1 MVDNKEFDEKLKENI
16 QEDFEEENPT
26 MEDEVE
32 VVSEGI
38 KEDEMEDDIQE
49 EKVSEEN
56 VVDFEELKALKEEN
70 NMFKSKTKKLEN
82 ELEALKDRLLR
93 ISAEYEN
100 YRKRTDKEKERIYTD
115 ACEDVL
121 IKMLPVLDNLER
133 ALSVEGSVEDLK
145 KGVEMT
151 VRQFEDALDKLQVE
165 EIASEGAFDPE
176 LHQAMMVVEQ
186 EGSEPNQIAQ
196 VFQKGYKR
204 GEKVIRH
211 SMVTVTK

>member
-1 MVDNKEFDEKLKENI
+1 MMDNKDFNVELKENI
-16 QEDFEEENPT
+16 QEELDNETKAENPNID
-26 MEDEVE
+26 EEVE
-32 VVSEGI
+32 EVSEDI
-38 KEDEMEDDIQE
+38 KAD
-49 EKVSEEN
+49 EKVI
-56 VVDFEELKALKEEN
+56 DFEELKALKEEN
-70 NMFKSKTKKLEN
+70 TMFKSKTKKLEN

-133 ALSVEGSVEDLK
+133 ALAVDGTVEDLK

-151 VRQFEDALDKLQVE
+151 VRQFEDALEKLQVE
-165 EIASEGAFDPE
+165 EISTENGFDPE

-186 EGSEPNQIAQ
+186 EGAEPNQVAQ

-204 GEKVIRH
+204 GDKVIRH

>member
-1 MVDNKEFDEKLKENI
+1 MVDNKDFNEELKENI
-16 QEDFEEENPT
+16 QEELDNETKAENPNID
-26 MEDEVE
+26 EEVE
-32 VVSEGI
+32 EVSEYI
-38 KEDEMEDDIQE
+38 KAD
-49 EKVSEEN
+49 EKVI
-56 VVDFEELKALKEEN
+56 DFEELQALKEEN
-70 NMFKSKTKKLEN
+70 TMFKSKTKKLEN

-133 ALSVEGSVEDLK
+133 ALAVDGTVEDLK

-151 VRQFEDALDKLQVE
+151 VRQFEDALEKLQVE
-165 EIASEGAFDPE
+165 EISTENGFDPE

-186 EGSEPNQIAQ
+186 EGAEPNQVAQ

-204 GEKVIRH
+204 GDKVIRH

>member
-1 MVDNKEFDEKLKENI
+1 MEDNKEFDEKLKEDI
-16 QEDFEEENPT
+16 QKEFDNETKDENPSID
-26 MEDEVE
+26 EEVE
-32 VVSEGI
+32 EVSEDI
-38 KEDEMEDDIQE
+38 KAD
-49 EKVSEEN
+49 EKVIE
-56 VVDFEELKALKEEN
+56 FEELKALKEEN
-70 NMFKSKTKKLEN
+70 NMFKNKTKKLEN

-133 ALSVEGSVEDLK
+133 ALAVDGSVEDLK

-151 VRQFEDALDKLQVE
+151 VRQFEDALEKLQVE
-165 EIASEGAFDPE
+165 EISTENGFDPE

-186 EGSEPNQIAQ
+186 EGSEPNQVAQ

-204 GEKVIRH
+204 GDKVIRH

>member
-1 MVDNKEFDEKLKENI
+1 MEDNKEFDEKLKENI
-16 QEDFEEENPT
+16 QEEFDNENKK
-26 MEDEVE
+26 EDPSVDKEVE
-32 VVSEGI
+32 E
-38 KEDEMEDDIQE
+38 
-49 EKVSEEN
+49 VSEEIKADEK
-56 VVDFEELKALKEEN
+56 VIDFEELKALKEEN
-70 NMFKSKTKKLEN
+70 NMFKNKTKKLEN

-133 ALSVEGSVEDLK
+133 ALAVDGSVEDLK

-151 VRQFEDALDKLQVE
+151 VRQFEDSLEKLQVE
-165 EIASEGAFDPE
+165 EIPTEGAFDPE
-176 LHQAMMVVEQ
+176 LHQAMMVVDQ
-186 EGSEPNQIAQ
+186 EGSEPNQVAQ

-204 GEKVIRH
+204 GDKVIRH

>member
-1 MVDNKEFDEKLKENI
+1 MMDNKDFNEELKENI
-16 QEDFEEENPT
+16 QEELDN
-26 MEDEVE
+26 
-32 VVSEGI
+32 
-38 KEDEMEDDIQE
+38 E
-49 EKVSEEN
+49 EKVENPDVCEE
-56 VVDFEELKALKEEN
+56 VEEVEEDIKADEKVIDFEELKSLKEEN
-70 NMFKSKTKKLEN
+70 TMFKSKTKKLEN

-133 ALSVEGSVEDLK
+133 ALSVDGTVEDLK
-145 KGVEMT
+145 KGVDMT
-151 VRQFEDALDKLQVE
+151 VRQFEDALEKLQVE
-165 EIASEGAFDPE
+165 EISTEDGFDPE
-176 LHQAMMVVEQ
+176 FHQAMMVVEQ
-186 EGSEPNQIAQ
+186 EGKEPNQIAQ

-204 GEKVIRH
+204 GDKVIRH